1 MYVVGHVRVDGG
13 CPPIHRRDGDGW
25 GSVRLALGTTV
36 ALPTAMAFLGLSV
49 AVVLARSLTA
59 LGARVLARE
68 IDENPP

>member
-1 MYVVGHVRVDGG
+1 MSVWTAGAPRSTAEMATVR
-13 CPPIHRRDGDGW
+13 